1 MLTGVAFDLSK
12 LETYE
17 TINLLCPVGFSD
29 SRENLNPKY
38 QFPFVLVSSKGI
50 IFAVNKDDYSNRELQ
65 KIINEIISTKN
76 KDTLF
81 LFELYSRNEE
91 GKCRGI
97 TVLKNADIKFMIYD
111 AWANPSETHIFTRR
125 RDEKY
130 YYCTAFDIVYYLLFM
145 KDADELYDYLNFIKC
160 ENNSKILGHGGDA
173 STFLAWKDADQV
185 FEKGAIKYSLP

>member
-1 MLTGVAFDLSK
+1 MK
-12 LETYE
+12 
-17 TINLLCPVGFSD
+17 
-29 SRENLNPKY
+29 RENAEGL
-38 QFPFVLVSSKGI
+38 
-50 IFAVNKDDYSNRELQ
+50 
-65 KIINEIISTKN
+65 ISTKN

-185 FEKGAIKYSLP
+185 FEKGAIKYSLIDIGFDIENEYVVDYYCKKLKDFPFWITIARN